1 MTSARDLLAPH
12 VPAEA
17 LDRLEAYVGLLEQ
30 WSARHSL
37 VRFRDRR
44 DLVERHVLDSLAGLP
59 LVPET
64 GTLLDVGS
72 GAGLPGIPLL
82 CARPGVRG
90 TLLEPRQ
97 KRWAFL
103 RLVIREL
110 DLDAIATAVRYENL
124 PREAEGWTR
133 VTCRAVG
140 DHDRLLAWA
149 KTRIDVDGA
158 VMLWITEEVADRLR
172 RLDGWRVVGYALPR
186 SDRGQLT
193 FMQPCFT

>member
-1 MTSARDLLAPH
+1 VTSARDLLAPH

-17 LDRLEAYVGLLEQ
+17 LERLVVYVDLLER

-44 DLVERHVLDSLAGLP
+44 ELVERHVLDSLAGAP

-110 DLDAIATAVRYENL
+110 DLDAIAATVRYQDL
-124 PREAEGWTR
+124 PAEAEGWSR

-140 DHDRLLAWA
+140 AHDQLLEWA
-149 KTRIDVDGA
+149 KTRIGVGGA
-158 VMLWITEEVADRLR
+158 VMLWITEEETARLR